1 MEAEQWAPASPI
13 QRPAQKELIME
24 KGGDSYQG
32 RVRVS
37 DTGFFFSFFFGGGL
51 GRLEIIVGESENPRT
66 APSWTGGPGGGTQLP
81 PSRTGLWQLGRRILQ
96 FLFKA
101 SKAPRGTKRRKLT
114 HL

>member
-24 KGGDSYQG
+24 TGGGGDSYQG

-51 GRLEIIVGESENPRT
+51 GRLEIIVGESWILR
-66 APSWTGGPGGGTQLP
+66 LVC
-81 PSRTGLWQLGRRILQ
+81 SRAVLDWWSRWRHTTSSQ
-96 FLFKA
+96 
-101 SKAPRGTKRRKLT
+101 
-114 HL
+114 